1 MRLISQSLTKMDK
14 KNLIINAALKLFVD
28 YGFHGTATSKI
39 AQEAGVANG
48 TLFQYFKTKDELVI
62 ALYVHFKDELADFVT
77 KNTADNADIK
87 ETIKTQVLSSLFWAL
102 DNHTKFR
109 FIQQFHT
116 SPYIG
121 QVELDI
127 INKQVE
133 PHLTLIQKAIKR
145 GIIKPLPAEL
155 VYSIMTNQVFGLY
168 QFITS
173 KKLSKAKQHETIET
187 TFEMLWDM
195 LT

>member
-1 MRLISQSLTKMDK
+1 MDK
-14 KNLIINAALKLFVD
+14 RDLIIHAALKLFVD
-28 YGFHGTATSKI
+28 NGFHGTATGKI

-62 ALYVHFKDELADFVT
+62 ALYIRFKDELAEHIS
-77 KNTADNADIK
+77 KNTASNAGIK
-87 ETIKTQVLSSLFWAL
+87 ETLKTQVLSSLYWAL
-102 DNHTKFR
+102 DNPAKFH

-121 QVELDI
+121 QVEQEVL
-127 INKQVE
+127 NKQVE
-133 PHLTLIQKAIKR
+133 PHLTLIRK
-145 GIIKPLPAEL
+145 GIEQGVLKPLPAEL
-155 VYSIMTNQVFGLY
+155 VYSLVSSQVFGLY
-168 QFITS
+168 QFVTS
-173 KKLSKAKQHETIET
+173 QQLSKAKQHETIQT

>member
-1 MRLISQSLTKMDK
+1 MNK
-14 KNLIINAALKLFVD
+14 KEKIIEVALKLFVD
-28 YGFHGTATSKI
+28 NGFHGTPTSKI

-62 ALYVHFKDELADFVT
+62 ALYVHFKDELAEYVIR
-77 KNTADNADIK
+77 NTADNADIK
-87 ETIKTQVLSSLFWAL
+87 ETIKTQILSSLFWAL
-102 DNHTKFR
+102 DNPTKFR

-116 SPYIG
+116 SPYIR
-121 QVELDI
+121 QVEQDV
-127 INKQVE
+127 INKQIE
-133 PHLTLIQKAIKR
+133 PHLTLIQKAIKQ
-145 GIIKPLPAEL
+145 GVIKQLPVDL
-155 VYSIMTNQVFGLY
+155 VYSLMTHQVFGLY
-168 QFITS
+168 QFVTS

>member
-1 MRLISQSLTKMDK
+1 MERDK
-14 KNLIINAALKLFVD
+14 KDLIINAALKLFVD
-28 YGFHGTATSKI
+28 NGFHGTATSKI

-62 ALYVHFKDELADFVT
+62 ALYIHFKDELAEYT
-77 KNTADNADIK
+77 SKNTAKNADIK
-87 ETIKTQVLSSLFWAL
+87 ETLKSQVLSSLFWAL
-102 DNHTKFR
+102 DNPTKFR

-121 QVELDI
+121 QVEQDVLQ
-127 INKQVE
+127 KQTE
-133 PHLTLIQKAIKR
+133 PHLTLIQKGIKQ
-145 GIIKPLPAEL
+145 GILKPLPADL
-155 VYSIMTNQVFGLY
+155 IYSIMSNQVFGLY
-168 QFITS
+168 QYLIS
-173 KKLSKAKQHETIET
+173 KKLSKPKQHETIQT

>member
-1 MRLISQSLTKMDK
+1 MDK
-14 KNLIINAALKLFVD
+14 KDLIINAALKLFVD
-28 YGFHGTATSKI
+28 NGFHGTATSKI
-39 AQEAGVANG
+39 AHEAGVANG

-62 ALYVHFKDELADFVT
+62 ALYIHIKDELAEYIS
-77 KNTADNADIK
+77 KHTADTKDIK
-87 ETIKTQVLSSLFWAL
+87 EQIKSQVLSSLFWAL
-102 DNHTKFR
+102 DNSTKFR

-121 QVELDI
+121 KVEQEVLT
-127 INKQVE
+127 KQVE
-133 PHLTLIQKAIKR
+133 PHFTLIQKGIKQ
-145 GIIKPLPAEL
+145 GVLKSLPVDL
-155 VYSIMTNQVFGLY
+155 VYSLMSNQVFGLY
-168 QFITS
+168 QFVTS

>member
-1 MRLISQSLTKMDK
+1 MDK
-14 KNLIINAALKLFVD
+14 RDSIINAALKLFVD
-28 YGFHGTATSKI
+28 NGFHGTATGKI

-62 ALYVHFKDELADFVT
+62 ALYIHIKDELSEYIS
-77 KNTADNADIK
+77 KSTADNADIK
-87 ETIKTQVLSSLFWAL
+87 ETIKSQVLSSLYWAL
-102 DNHTKFR
+102 DNRTKFR

-121 QVELDI
+121 QVEQDLI
-127 INKQVE
+127 EKQLE
-133 PHLTLIQKAIKR
+133 PHLTLIQKGIKQ
-145 GIIKPLPAEL
+145 GVIKPLSPEL
-155 VYSIMTNQVFGLY
+155 IYSLMSNQVFGLY
-168 QFITS
+168 QFVIS
-173 KKLSKAKQHETIET
+173 KKLSKAKQYQTIQT

>member
-1 MRLISQSLTKMDK
+1 MDK
-14 KNLIINAALKLFVD
+14 RELIINAALKLFVD
-28 YGFHGTATSKI
+28 NGFHGTATSKI

-62 ALYVHFKDELADFVT
+62 ALYIHFKDELAEYIS
-77 KNTADNADIK
+77 KNTATNANIK
-87 ETIKTQVLSSLFWAL
+87 ETIKSQVLSSLYWAL
-102 DNHTKFR
+102 DNPTKFH

-121 QVELDI
+121 KVEQDVLQ
-127 INKQVE
+127 KQVE
-133 PHLTLIQKAIKR
+133 PHLALIQKGIKQ
-145 GIIKPLPAEL
+145 GVLKPLPADL
-155 VYSIMTNQVFGLY
+155 IYSLMSHQVFGLY
-168 QFITS
+168 QFVTS
-173 KKLSKAKQHETIET
+173 KKLSKARQHDTIQT